1 VAIEFNCGGSP
12 HACYV
17 QRHDCVSDASC
28 IVRFDRVSNLFYTF
42 IFNNRANVV
51 AENNPTLQD
60 GFQICATKSCR
71 DARQSASD
79 RSQINLR
86 CQMTEELSD
95 ARTVRIRP
103 GSRKVRRN

>member
-1 VAIEFNCGGSP
+1 ML
-12 HACYV
+12 
-17 QRHDCVSDASC
+17 
-28 IVRFDRVSNLFYTF
+28 RFDLTEFQTCFTHLSL
-42 IFNNRANVV
+42 IFNNRASVV
-51 AENNPTLQD
+51 AENNPTPHG